1 MSWVLGI
8 DLGTS
13 FTAAGVV
20 AGPRLEPLPLGAH
33 SSAIP
38 SAVYTGDSG
47 MVVGDAAIV
56 RGDTNPTRLVV
67 EFKRQLGD
75 SSPILAGDEF
85 VSAETL
91 EGALGAWVFQRACEL
106 EGSAPSRVVF
116 TFPAFWGAYRR
127 DLFLTLARD
136 IVRDSDLVTLVTE
149 PEAAAAFY
157 ASRDRLAV
165 GSIVGVYDLGGGT
178 FDASIL
184 QKTQDGFTVLGRPA
198 GDDEL
203 GGADLDRALL
213 EYVTERAGVPWADLD
228 RADQRI
234 AREMLHLRRNVT
246 LAKELLS
253 HELSTEVAVAIASVD
268 TAVRL
273 TRRELEQ
280 LAEPMITRTI
290 VVFEKA
296 LAYASVGARDLHSIL
311 LVGAASRMP
320 RIAEKLGGHF
330 GVPLALDSHPK
341 FAICLGAAISSPS
354 PGTAPLPLPPPRG
367 GPLAP
372 PDGRATAAASSGA
385 PPVSQAGRPRW
396 FPAMI
401 VALVVTLLGA
411 GTAAFFLLRGGGSSA
426 RTYSEAVLAAR
437 PWGYW
442 RLDEHDGGR
451 LVDASKGGPAGTV
464 QGGLT
469 RNQQGVV
476 ATNAATAFDGSSG
489 CAVIDA
495 GVNPKTFSLEAWF
508 KTSTKHG
515 GGIIG
520 LSAEPGPVA
529 NAGRDHDRHVY
540 VRDDGRVSF
549 GVFHGQSIETT
560 AQSYN
565 DGKWHQVVAVIGPA
579 GQKLYLDGNLVATS
593 PYTTVEDYQGYWHI
607 GCATMDFWPD
617 KPTSNYLA
625 GTVDEVAV
633 YTTELPASAI
643 AEHFRLATPPAG

>member
-75 SSPILAGDEF
+75 SSPILAGDDF
-85 VSAETL
+85 VSAEAL
-91 EGALGAWVFQRACEL
+91 EGALGAWVFHRACEL

-127 DLFLTLARD
+127 DLFLALARE
-136 IVRDSDLVTLVTE
+136 IVDDSDRVTLVTE

-184 QKTQDGFTVLGRPA
+184 QKTEDGFTVLGRPA
-198 GDDEL
+198 GDDQL
-203 GGADLDRALL
+203 GGADLDRAVL
-213 EYVTERAGVPWADLD
+213 EYVTERAGVQWGDLD
-228 RADQRI
+228 RSDPRT

-253 HELSTEVAVAIASVD
+253 HELSTEVAVAIGPVD

-280 LAEPMITRTI
+280 LAEPMIHRTI
-290 VVFEKA
+290 EVFEKA
-296 LAYASVGARDLHSIL
+296 LAYASVDSRQLHSIL

-320 RIAEKLGGHF
+320 RIAEALGEHF

-341 FAICLGAAISSPS
+341 FAICLGAAISSPATS
-354 PGTAPLPLPPPRG
+354 ASAPAERLPPPHG
-367 GPLAP
+367 HPLA
-372 PDGRATAAASSGA
+372 A
-385 PPVSQAGRPRW
+385 PPGVATDEPRPVRAGHRGRLGLVV
-396 FPAMI
+396 I
-401 VALVVTLLGA
+401 ALVVALLGA
-411 GTAAFFLLRGGGSSA
+411 GTGLFLVLRGGDA
-426 RTYSEAVLAAR
+426 PPPTYSASVLASH

-442 RLDEHDGGR
+442 RLDEHDGSR
-451 LVDASKGGPAGTV
+451 LVDASGNGSTGTV
-464 QGGLT
+464 QGGVT
-469 RNQQGVV
+469 RNEAGVV
-476 ATNAATAFDGSSG
+476 AGNAATAFDGTTG
-489 CAVIDA
+489 CAAVAA
-495 GVNPKTFSLEAWF
+495 GVNPKAFSLEAWF
-508 KTSTKHG
+508 KTTTKHG
-515 GGIIG
+515 GAIIG
-520 LSAEPGPVA
+520 LSAEPGAFA

-560 AQSYN
+560 ALPYN
-565 DGKWHQVVAVIGPA
+565 DGKWHHVVAVIGPA
-579 GQKLYLDGNLVATS
+579 GQKLYLDGNLAVTTA
-593 PYTTVEDYQGYWHI
+593 YTTVEDYVGYWHV
-607 GCATMDFWPD
+607 GCSAVDFWPD
-617 KPTSNYLA
+617 KPTSDYLA

-633 YTTELPASAI
+633 YTTELPAAVV
-643 AEHFRLATPPAG
+643 ADHFHLGLPAAAAG